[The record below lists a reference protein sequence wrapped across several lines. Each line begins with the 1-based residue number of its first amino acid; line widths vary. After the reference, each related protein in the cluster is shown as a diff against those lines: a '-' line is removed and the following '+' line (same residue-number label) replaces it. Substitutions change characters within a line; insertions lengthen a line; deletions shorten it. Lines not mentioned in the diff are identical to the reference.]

1 MNRRICVNIPH
12 QSLMK
17 KIENELAKAKSAEK
31 QQQLREHIYSIKA
44 LCEVLL
50 EDNNQTSMLSS
61 NIQTQQTVPYVQES
75 QPPQRSVQVQKE
87 EPLETDDGANGDSLF
102 DF

>member
-1 MNRRICVNIPH
+1 MNIPH

-17 KIENELAKAKSAEK
+17 KMEHELGKAKSAEK
-31 QQQLREHIYSIKA
+31 SQQIREHIYSIKA

-50 EDNNQTSMLSS
+50 EENNQVGTNSFQSPKQPL
-61 NIQTQQTVPYVQES
+61 PYIQES
-75 QPPQRSVQVQKE
+75 QPQRLESIPKE
-87 EPLETDDGANGDSLF
+87 EPLETEDGANGDSLF